1 MGDYYPVRLSRYRLS
16 ENSHYLEHFRKMAD
30 VLGDAAEAGLVNIVQ
45 IFKRFV
51 DLHSTSKNEEFCQL
65 SGNLRVSDGELK
77 WTGSFDEL
85 KLFLDGSLKL
95 DGKWTSSG
103 GIAKK
108 FTCNVPDNNF
118 GITWYFKKQ
127 GSLVLQGDPEVSQS
141 VEAMLISLVNTQS
154 DGEMANEPAF
164 NLLNVL
170 YTDQIIEELHISKPD
185 DPDTSSAKLQ
195 GETSGDLSGFD
206 NLLTNS

>member
-1 MGDYYPVRLSRYRLS
+1 M
-16 ENSHYLEHFRKMAD
+16 
-30 VLGDAAEAGLVNIVQ
+30 
-45 IFKRFV
+45 
-51 DLHSTSKNEEFCQL
+51 
-65 SGNLRVSDGELK
+65 
-77 WTGSFDEL
+77 
-85 KLFLDGSLKL
+85 FLDGSLKL

-170 YTDQIIEELHISKPD
+170 YTDQIIEELHISKSD